1 MNEVLNYLNDT
12 NKEIVSFIEQYV
24 PIIFTKKECDNYES
38 QMHKKEN
45 GSPKSAEIFIKSH
58 WNRPNLLMN
67 SCT

>member
-38 QMHKKEN
+38 QMHKKRKWF
-45 GSPKSAEIFIKSH
+45 S
-58 WNRPNLLMN
+58 
-67 SCT
+67 